1 MKPEEIAEIKKALQ
15 YIIIARSSDHI
26 TFRVMLAGDT
36 FVEEVMKPLQK
47 ISGWDEEDEKTTANL
62 AEKFAEETKGHTL
75 REKSEKIGK
84 ILAVGGIATAI
95 ALASGIALVIHDNQ
109 KRKKKSNAEK

>member
-1 MKPEEIAEIKKALQ
+1 MKPEEIAVLKETLEYIK
-15 YIIIARSSDHI
+15 IARHSDHI
-26 TFRVMLAGDT
+26 TYNMMLGNDT
-36 FVEEVMKPLQK
+36 FGK
-47 ISGWDEEDEKTTANL
+47 ILKSLEGIAGWNTEDERRVEAL
-62 AEKFAEETKGHTL
+62 AKKFAEETKGHTL
-75 REKSEKIGK
+75 KEKSEKIGK